1 MSVIFPGN
9 YVAHLNAYRDQGVTA
24 LPGVEFYQLRGLAY
38 VTEDQTGGGTLTLEI
53 PSPDLRQDDKPRLDK
68 PFVLPADG
76 CTVYRTAINVQN
88 LEASGTDTVSVS
100 GLTTTAGTQASLAAV
115 DGVFPEDGASTT
127 FDGFTT
133 VSAETGAVTISAAY
147 SGALTI
153 VNPDDQAIVMVE
165 VCYFVD
171 APGPDAD
178 DYNLSYKVEA
188 GQGY

>member
-9 YVAHLNAYRDQGVTA
+9 YVAHLNAYRDQGVFA

-38 VTEDQTGGGTLTLEI
+38 VTADQTGGGTLTLEI

-68 PFVLPADG
+68 PFLIPAG
-76 CTVYRTAINVQN
+76 ATVYRTAINVQN
-88 LEASGTDTVSVS
+88 LSASGTDTVSVS

-115 DGVFPEDGASTT
+115 DGEFPAEGASTA

-133 VSAETGAVTISAAY
+133 VSEEASGTTISAAY
-147 SGALTI
+147 SGALDI
-153 VNPDDQAIVMVE
+153 VNPDDQAVVMVE
-165 VCYFVD
+165 VCFYLD

-178 DYNLSYKVEA
+178 DYNIQYKVEA